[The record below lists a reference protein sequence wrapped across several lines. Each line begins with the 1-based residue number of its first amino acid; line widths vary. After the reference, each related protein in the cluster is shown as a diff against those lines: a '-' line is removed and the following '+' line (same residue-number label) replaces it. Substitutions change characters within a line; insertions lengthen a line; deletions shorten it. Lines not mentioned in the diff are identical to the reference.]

1 MILMTFDCRGISSTV
16 RRCVEKET
24 GKEFAAKII
33 DLSNDSNGLG
43 GEGKTM
49 LEATI
54 QEIHILRMVAGH
66 PYIGKCSIFYFNLLP
81 GNSV

>member
-1 MILMTFDCRGISSTV
+1 M
-16 RRCVEKET
+16 EKET
-24 GKEFAAKII
+24 GREFAAKII
-33 DLSNDSNGLG
+33 DLSNDSNGVG

-66 PYIGKCSIFYFNLLP
+66 PYIGM
-81 GNSV
+81 